1 MTIEE
6 FNEGFGMLL
15 DYYPNTRVT
24 EGLVNV
30 YFLGLSELSVEQF
43 NHAIAKIVKEH
54 TGEFLPK
61 VPVILKYAKNTDM
74 ENQVFLA
81 KKILKAGI
89 IRHGRTGMIN
99 FEDKGVHAVIDFIG
113 WIRLLNMS
121 EAEFESFLNF
131 QFDGIYRSFIEN
143 PYETSEYFKG
153 TSQIFGQTKPT
164 MITYASVGINS
175 QNLKFIPLNYKSI
188 DNLKKID
195 TSELKGKM
203 LIGD

>member
-15 DYYPNTRVT
+15 DYYPNTKVT

-61 VPVILKYAKNTDM
+61 IPVILKYAKNTDI

-81 KKILKAGI
+81 KKMLKAGI
-89 IRHGRTGMIN
+89 TRRGRTGMIN

-113 WIRLLNMS
+113 WIRLLNMN
-121 EAEFESFLNF
+121 ETEFESFLNF
-131 QFDGIYRSFIEN
+131 QFDGIYKNFIES
-143 PYETSEYFKG
+143 PYETSEYFTG
-153 TSQIFGQTKPT
+153 TSQIFGQTTPA
-164 MITYASVGINS
+164 MITYSSIGINS

-195 TSELKGKM
+195 MSELKGKM